1 MSGFPT
7 TTAKGI
13 CHYES
18 SGMCLGTAYL
28 TYIYMIYSHVGRSG
42 ARVDI
47 VTSLVCCTSSK
58 KKKTSSWEVPYYASA
73 ANRVPHT
80 GKVPTCLL
88 PYLILHTQCHLLY
101 GPGVHSPF
109 RLFQDSSRAY
119 VEAPGGMEAQD
130 LHHPPETG
138 LETTAVSRR
147 ASERGWLSHLV
158 EAA

>member
-1 MSGFPT
+1 ML
-7 TTAKGI
+7 
-13 CHYES
+13 YEQQKEKNNLEAA
-18 SGMCLGTAYL
+18 GRYL
-28 TYIYMIYSHVGRSG
+28 ITR
-42 ARVDI
+42 
-47 VTSLVCCTSSK
+47 
-58 KKKTSSWEVPYYASA
+58 
-73 ANRVPHT
+73 
-80 GKVPTCLL
+80 LL
-88 PYLILHTQCHLLY
+88 PTEFPIQVKYLFACYLILHTQCRLLY

-109 RLFQDSSRAY
+109 RFFQPSSRAY

>member
-1 MSGFPT
+1 MLYEQQKEKKQAAGRYLITRLLSTEFPIQV
-7 TTAKGI
+7 K
-13 CHYES
+13 
-18 SGMCLGTAYL
+18 YL
-28 TYIYMIYSHVGRSG
+28 TY
-42 ARVDI
+42 
-47 VTSLVCCTSSK
+47 
-58 KKKTSSWEVPYYASA
+58 
-73 ANRVPHT
+73 
-80 GKVPTCLL
+80 LL
-88 PYLILHTQCHLLY
+88 ATFILHTQCRLLH